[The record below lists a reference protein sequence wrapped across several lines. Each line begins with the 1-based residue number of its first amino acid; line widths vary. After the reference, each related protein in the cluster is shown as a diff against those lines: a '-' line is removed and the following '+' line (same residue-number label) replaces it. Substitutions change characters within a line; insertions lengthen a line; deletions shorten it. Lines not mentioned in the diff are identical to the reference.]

1 MVDVPD
7 TEGLDRYSDDIR
19 DLDIVAYIDD
29 EDVFSHTYEE
39 REKKMRVSFMP
50 QDAVFGF
57 RFINSKDDS
66 LAGKPLTAGAVQIPM
81 AKLRQ
86 VDQNEAIFWLNLRP
100 TDENVFNGK
109 LGTDDDHTGEA
120 WMLLKMAILEETVQE
135 GPPVSPDRDL
145 NEDFEQMKHDLGNKM
160 QQELSASPVKPKKE
174 VRKPEQKHMHKTLE
188 EL

>member
-120 WMLLKMAILEETVQE
+120 
-135 GPPVSPDRDL
+135 
-145 NEDFEQMKHDLGNKM
+145 
-160 QQELSASPVKPKKE
+160 
-174 VRKPEQKHMHKTLE
+174 
-188 EL
+188 